1 MVLTASL
8 HDWLVSPG
16 ATASPAVYLVVT
28 AASLL
33 MIATSKGGFGGL
45 AVVASPL
52 MMTVIDAKSALG
64 ILLPMLVVC
73 DVMTLP
79 FYPREFTWRPVKL
92 LAPWTLLG
100 ILGGWFLL
108 GRVGPTTVPWLNVGI
123 GVLSVVFAGLEM
135 VRWAVVRR
143 TVSGSAGETPWR
155 PGVLV
160 SVPFG
165 LAAGLCTMLAHAAG
179 AVTTIYLL
187 PQRLDSQTFVGT
199 TNRFY
204 LVFNLV
210 KVPFYVYLGLITLDS
225 LRRSLWLLP
234 IAFFGV
240 WAGAA
245 LNRRVSQ
252 RGFRFIVVFL
262 LLATGVVLVWRD
274 RWVLF
279 TAPAG

>member
-1 MVLTASL
+1 MSGWVG
-8 HDWLVSPG
+8 DWIVPSG
-16 ATASPAVYLVVT
+16 ATASPGLYALVT
-28 AASLL
+28 AVSLL

-79 FYPREFTWRPVKL
+79 HYPREFTWRPVKL
-92 LAPWTLLG
+92 LAPWTMIG
-100 ILGGWFLL
+100 ILIGWMLL
-108 GRVGPTTVPWLNVGI
+108 GRVSQTTVPWLNVGI
-123 GVLSVVFAGLEM
+123 GALSVVFAGLEM
-135 VRWAVVRR
+135 VRWAIVRR
-143 TVSGSAGETPWR
+143 TVSSAGEVRPWR
-155 PGVLV
+155 PGVLA

-165 LAAGLCTMLAHAAG
+165 LTAGLCTMLAHAAG

-187 PQRLDSQTFVGT
+187 PQRFDSQTFVGT

-210 KVPFYVYLGLITLDS
+210 KVPFYAYLGLITLGS

-234 IAFFGV
+234 VAFFGV

-252 RGFRFIVVFL
+252 RGFRFIVVSL
-262 LLATGVVLVWRD
+262 LLCTGAMLIWRD
-274 RWVLF
+274 RWVL
-279 TAPAG
+279 TMKAGG